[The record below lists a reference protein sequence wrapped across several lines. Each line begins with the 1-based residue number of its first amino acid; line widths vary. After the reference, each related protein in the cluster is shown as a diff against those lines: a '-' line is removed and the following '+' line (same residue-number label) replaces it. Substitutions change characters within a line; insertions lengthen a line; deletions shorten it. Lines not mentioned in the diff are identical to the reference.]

1 MCPKSIDQLQE
12 IREQRKE
19 QILNAAL
26 ELFAQLGYHATSMS
40 QISKKAGISKGLSY
54 NYFESKEEILSTLF
68 LRFSKEIMA
77 MLDINHDRDITD
89 AEVRQFIENYFK
101 YLEENK
107 DYCKFNMQ
115 ITVQPGVLEMIMTG
129 SLGKIIM
136 ENESYFMKFF
146 QKLSKD
152 NAEMEMLVFSSLLK
166 GYSLQYVFAP
176 GMITDIQKEG
186 MKNMLMAILN
196 RNNR

>member
-19 QILNAAL
+19 QILSAAL
-26 ELFAQLGYHATSMS
+26 ELFAQQGYHATSMQ
-40 QISKKAGISKGLSY
+40 QISKNAGISKGLSY
-54 NYFESKEEILSTLF
+54 NYFESKDEILSTLF
-68 LRFSKEIMA
+68 LRFSKEIME
-77 MLDINHDRDITD
+77 MLDTNQDREITNT
-89 AEVRQFIENYFK
+89 EVRQFIDNYFK
-101 YLEENK
+101 YLEEK
-107 DYCKFNMQ
+107 KEYCKFFMQ

-129 SLGKIIM
+129 SLGQIIM
-136 ENESYFMKFF
+136 KNNEYFIKFF

-152 NAEMEMLVFSSLLK
+152 SAEMEMLVFTSLLK

-176 GMITDIQKEG
+176 GMITDVQKEG

-196 RNNR
+196 RNN